1 MDPVV
6 QDILNA
12 AMAEFA
18 QHGLA
23 GARVDVIARR
33 TRTSKR
39 MLYYHFASKE
49 GLYAAALAHAY
60 ERVRNAQ
67 PMPALA
73 HLPALQALRAYV
85 GHVFDMHVAH
95 PEFVHMVMGENL
107 LGARFVRATPPILQ
121 ANLLGLEVL
130 QRILERGQAEGAVD
144 AALRVIDV
152 YTNTVALAFH
162 FVSNRP
168 TFSAIFEQ
176 GVDPAQVQ
184 AERRAAIVDTI
195 ERQVLPRPVAPARRG
210 ALRVSAGLAR
220 RA

>member
-6 QDILNA
+6 QDILNS

-18 QHGLA
+18 QHGLH
-23 GARVDVIARR
+23 GARVDAIAQR

-60 ERVRNAQ
+60 ERVRSAQ

-73 HLPALQALRAYV
+73 HLPALQALRVYV

-95 PEFVHMVMGENL
+95 PQFVHMVMGENL
-107 LGARFVRATPPILQ
+107 LGGRFVRATPPIRQ

-130 QRILERGQAEGAVD
+130 QHILERGQAEGTVD
-144 AALRVIDV
+144 PALHLIDV

-176 GVDPAQVQ
+176 GLDPERVQ
-184 AERRAAIVDTI
+184 AARRLAIIDTI
-195 ERQVLPRPVAPARRG
+195 ERQVMARPLTPAPRG
-210 ALRVSAGLAR
+210 AVRARAGLAAR
-220 RA
+220 Q

>member
-18 QHGLA
+18 QHGLH
-23 GARVDVIARR
+23 GARVDAIAQR

-39 MLYYHFASKE
+39 MLYYHFTSKE

-67 PMPALA
+67 PMPGLA
-73 HLPALQALRAYV
+73 HLPALQALRVYV
-85 GHVFDMHVAH
+85 GHVFDVHVAH
-95 PEFVHMVMGENL
+95 PEFVHLVMGENL
-107 LGARFVRATPPILQ
+107 LGGRFVRATPLIRQ

-130 QRILERGQAEGAVD
+130 QRIVERGQVEGTFD
-144 AALRVIDV
+144 LALHLLDV

-176 GVDPAQVQ
+176 GEDPARVQ
-184 AERRAAIVDTI
+184 AARRVAIIDTI
-195 ERQVLPRPVAPARRG
+195 ERQVMARPLAPVRR
-210 ALRVSAGLAR
+210 SAVRAAASLSTR
-220 RA
+220 R